1 MQKIDHLTALM
12 YGRFMRIA
20 VKETEAATV
29 VEFGSMVVVEVV
41 AVKVVVRVVWVT
53 VTFPAVSASVGTSVS
68 ST

>member
-1 MQKIDHLTALM
+1 MQKIDHLTPLM

-53 VTFPAVSASVGTSVS
+53 VTFPAVSASVGTSGS